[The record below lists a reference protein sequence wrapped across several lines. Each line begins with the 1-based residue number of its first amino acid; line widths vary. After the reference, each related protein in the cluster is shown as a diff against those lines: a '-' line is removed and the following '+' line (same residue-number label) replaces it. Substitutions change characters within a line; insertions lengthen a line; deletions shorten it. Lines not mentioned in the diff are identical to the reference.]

1 MRISDRKDLLRVK
14 KVFVVS
20 SVALLAVIGVVLIVY
35 LRRTPVIYKEKEAFV
50 MGTRLRVFLAS
61 KKFSPES
68 LDDNVIEEFRRIDAK
83 FDPYREGSV
92 IYKLNHSNGWVKVDR
107 ETFNLVETAVRYCYT
122 TGGAFD
128 PTLGRLIYLW
138 GFAKFDERK
147 SFRVPS
153 KEEVERALERSG
165 CKKVEFDDKDLM
177 INTNGVWLDL
187 GGIAK
192 GYALERSYALV
203 KNLDPD
209 ATGFIDIGG
218 EIRIVGPK
226 YGRAPWVIG
235 VKNPRGPGAIDYI
248 YLTKGAVATSGD
260 YERYFIVNGV
270 RYHHILNPKDGY
282 PARGARSVTVI
293 ADDGV
298 TADVYSTA
306 GFVMAKDW
314 RYVLVHFPE
323 IGVQVMMVLGD
334 GKIVKSA
341 GFEYYEKSR

>member
-1 MRISDRKDLLRVK
+1 MRISDRKDLLKLKRVLA
-14 KVFVVS
+14 VS
-20 SVALLAVIGVVLIVY
+20 AVSLLAVIGVILVVY
-35 LRRTPVIYKEKEAFV
+35 IRRTPVVYEDSEAFV

-61 KKFSPES
+61 RKISADS
-68 LDDNVIEEFRRIDAK
+68 LIENVIKEFRRIDAK
-83 FDPYREGSV
+83 FDPYREGSI
-92 IYKLNHSNGWVKVDR
+92 IYKLNYSSGWVRVDK
-107 ETFNLVETAVRYCYT
+107 ETFSLVETAVRYCYT
-122 TGGAFD
+122 TNGAFD
-128 PTLGRLIYLW
+128 PTIGRLIYLW

-147 SFRVPS
+147 NFRVPS
-153 KEEVERALERSG
+153 KEEIEKALSRSG
-165 CKKVEFDDKDLM
+165 CKKVKFNEDEMM
-177 INTNGVWLDL
+177 IDTGGTWIDL

-235 VKNPRGPGAIDYI
+235 VRDPRGSGAIDYL

-260 YERYFIVNGV
+260 YERYFVINGV
-270 RYHHILNPKDGY
+270 RYHHILNPKNGY

-293 ADDGV
+293 ADDAV

-314 RYVLVHFPE
+314 RYILVHFPE
-323 IGVQVMMVLGD
+323 IGVQVMMVLD
-334 GKIVKSA
+334 NGKIVKSD
-341 GFEYYEKSR
+341 GFEYYEKQR